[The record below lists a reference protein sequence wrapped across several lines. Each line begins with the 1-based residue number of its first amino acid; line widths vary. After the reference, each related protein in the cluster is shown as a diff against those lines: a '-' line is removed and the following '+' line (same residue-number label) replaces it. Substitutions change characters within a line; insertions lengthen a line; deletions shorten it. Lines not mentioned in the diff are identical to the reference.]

1 MLPKSKTIRGPK
13 FWNQFIHLVRVT
25 FSGIYGPYH
34 QLVVSYLTE
43 IRTRFTHNHQDVHR
57 STSKLR
63 ACHQLRGQN
72 TRGSMDQ
79 PIQKLLFSRKDA
91 ATALSL
97 SVRSID
103 YLISSGDLITRKIGR
118 KILIPAAEVRRFA
131 RCDHPSAVRVM
142 VSEVEAKRA

>member
-1 MLPKSKTIRGPK
+1 
-13 FWNQFIHLVRVT
+13 
-25 FSGIYGPYH
+25 
-34 QLVVSYLTE
+34 
-43 IRTRFTHNHQDVHR
+43 
-57 STSKLR
+57 
-63 ACHQLRGQN
+63 
-72 TRGSMDQ
+72 MDQ